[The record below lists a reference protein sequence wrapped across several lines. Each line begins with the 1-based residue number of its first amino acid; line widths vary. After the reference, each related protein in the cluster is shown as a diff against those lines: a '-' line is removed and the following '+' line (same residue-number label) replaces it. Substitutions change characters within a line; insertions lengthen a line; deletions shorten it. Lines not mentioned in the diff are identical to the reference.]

1 VTLNTGAMAGL
12 VRDLASTDPV
22 VRTSAADRCCDWVKA
37 LSRQQADVVCTL
49 MAAAAYVEDDAEHRE
64 THLNAIGE
72 VFDPWTMP
80 ARFAP
85 LLDHFAAAGID
96 PNDHAAAICDEL
108 LLASDASAQQRQL
121 VLPDGFD
128 DDAPIIES
136 KGRLPCH
143 IRLADGDLAITFY
156 DPFRLLQDA
165 NAEGAEFCARS
176 VILVERVTHDH
187 LRSAATNPLIDL
199 RRAE

>member
-1 VTLNTGAMAGL
+1 MTLSTDVMAGL

-22 VRTSAADRCCDWVKA
+22 VRTSAGHRCCDWVKA
-37 LSRQQADVVCTL
+37 LSRQQTDVVCTL
-49 MAAAAYVEDDAEHRE
+49 MAAAAYVEDDAERRA
-64 THLNAIGE
+64 THLYAICE

-85 LLDHFAAAGID
+85 LFEHFAGAGRD
-96 PNDHAAAICDEL
+96 PNDYVAGLRDEL
-108 LLASDASAQQRQL
+108 VLAVDTRAQRRQL
-121 VLPDGFD
+121 VLPDHFD
-128 DDAPIIES
+128 DDAWIIEA
-136 KGRLPCH
+136 KGWLPCH
-143 IRLADGDLAITFY
+143 IRLADVDLAATFY
-156 DPFRLLQDA
+156 DPVRLLQDA
-165 NAEGAEFCARS
+165 ASDGGTFCVQD